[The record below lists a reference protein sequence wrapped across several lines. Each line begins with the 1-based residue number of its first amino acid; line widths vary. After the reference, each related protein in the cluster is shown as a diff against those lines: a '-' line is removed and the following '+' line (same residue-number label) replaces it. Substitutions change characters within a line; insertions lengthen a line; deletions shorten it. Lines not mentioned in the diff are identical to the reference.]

1 METIKLN
8 LIPGSVSPIV
18 HASQYD
24 KNRTFRAYL
33 YEGSV
38 EYILSTEIISI
49 RVHKPDNTIATASVP
64 VIAGHNYVDITLT
77 QQMCAVHGKCDCE
90 LNVIN
95 GAVDIGSANFVV
107 DVEIDPIAGALAS
120 KSAISDLNTMVDKE
134 VSELMTDYTNVLP
147 VETTPP
153 SETVVFNGA
162 ALPVKAISVD
172 LDAVQESGTPTPQS
186 PKAITP
192 ISSVTI
198 DHNSDST
205 VIDLL
210 NDYYGG
216 ALTIVDGKVTFTSNK
231 KKVNLP
237 DLTYTRSNSIFVT
250 SLSDGQIINDLNVI
264 DYMCTTYLVK
274 GSQNSSAYSSED
286 YVLWHGK
293 SANKNQVFI
302 RDSRYTDAASFKA
315 NVTGELVYVS
325 TETVSI
331 PLDDVIIN
339 AVDGENTISVTNGV
353 TSVTYYVSVNKGI
366 QDSSGNIL
374 YGKKWAV
381 CGDSFTNGVLNT
393 TIGTGKYYD
402 KKVTYPWLIGNRN
415 NMEIVKFFEGGRTL
429 AFPASPGSFTNSLTY
444 TSGAYYYQN
453 IPADVDYI
461 TIYLGINDEHHS
473 AADEIIPLGTIT
485 DSTTATYFGAW
496 NVVLSW
502 LIESRPNAH
511 IGIIVTNGIENN
523 DVYRQAQI
531 SIAQKYG
538 IPYIDLNGDNRTP
551 AMIRTSNP
559 NIASSV
565 KTLLFNKWRV
575 SSSNP
580 HPNDA
585 AHIYESTFIEDFLRS
600 I

>member
-1 METIKLN
+1 MESIKLN
-8 LIPGSVSPIV
+8 IIPGSVSPVV
-18 HASQYD
+18 HVSQYD
-24 KNRTFRAYL
+24 NGRMFRAYL
-33 YEGSV
+33 YNGPV
-38 EYILSTEIISI
+38 VYVLSTDIISI
-49 RVHKPDNTIATASVP
+49 RVLKPDKTIATASVP
-64 VIAGHNYVDITLT
+64 VVPGNNYVDITLN
-77 QQMCAVHGKCDCE
+77 QQMCAVYGKCLCE
-90 LNVIN
+90 LNIKN
-95 GAVDIGSANFVV
+95 GSVDIGTLNF
-107 DVEIDPIAGALAS
+107 DLEVESDPMSGALVS
-120 KSAISDLNTMVDKE
+120 KSVIDDLDTIIDKE

-153 SETVVFNGA
+153 SETAVFNGA

-192 ISSVTI
+192 INSVAI
-198 DHNSDST
+198 NHNGDST

-210 NDYYGG
+210 DNYYGG

-237 DLTYTRSNSIFVT
+237 DLTYTRSNNIFVT

-315 NVTGELVYVS
+315 NVTGELIYVS

-353 TSVTYYVSVNKGI
+353 TSITYYVSVNKGI

-381 CGDSFTNGVLNT
+381 CGDSFTNGVLST

-402 KKVTYPWLIGNRN
+402 KKVTYPWLIANRN

-473 AADEIIPLGTIT
+473 SADEIIPLGTIT

-502 LIESRPNAH
+502 LIENRPNAH

-523 DVYRQAQI
+523 DAYRQAQI

-538 IPYIDLNGDNRTP
+538 IPYIDMNGDNRTP

-565 KTLLFNKWRV
+565 KTVLLNKWGV
-575 SSSNP
+575 ASNNP

-585 AHIYESTFIEDFLRS
+585 AHIYESTFIEEFLRS

>member
-1 METIKLN
+1 MESIKLN
-8 LIPGSVSPIV
+8 LIPGSVSPVV

-24 KNRTFRAYL
+24 DGRMFRAYL
-33 YEGSV
+33 YNGPV
-38 EYILSTEIISI
+38 EYTLNTDIVSI
-49 RVHKPDNTIATASVP
+49 RVLKPDGKIATASVP
-64 VIAGHNYVDITLT
+64 VVSGNNYVDITLS
-77 QQMCAVHGKCDCE
+77 QQMCAVYGKCLCE
-90 LNVIN
+90 LNIKKDSI
-95 GAVDIGSANFVV
+95 DIGTSNF
-107 DVEIDPIAGALAS
+107 DLEVEIDAVSRALAS
-120 KSAISDLNTMVDKE
+120 KSVIDDLDTIIDAE
-134 VSELMTDYTNVLP
+134 VSELMTDYKNVLP

-153 SETVVFNGA
+153 SETVIFNGES
-162 ALPVKAISVD
+162 LPIKAISVD

-198 DHNSDST
+198 NHNSDST

-216 ALTIVDGKVTFTSNK
+216 TLTIIDGKVTFTSNR
-231 KKVNLP
+231 KKVNLS
-237 DLTYTRSNSIFVT
+237 DLTYTKSSNTFVA
-250 SLSDGQIINDLNVI
+250 SLSDGQIINDSNVI

-274 GSQNSSAYSSED
+274 GAQNSSAYSGED
-286 YVLWHGK
+286 YILWHGK
-293 SANKNQVFI
+293 STSKNLLFI
-302 RDSRYTDAASFKA
+302 RDSRYEDAATFKA

-325 TETVSI
+325 IEPISI

-339 AVDGENTISVTNGV
+339 AVHGENTISVTNGI

-444 TSGAYYYQN
+444 TSGSYYYQN
-453 IPADVDYI
+453 IPEDVDYI

-473 AADEIIPLGTIT
+473 SAEEIIPLGTIT

-502 LIESRPNAH
+502 LIENRPNAH

-523 DVYRQAQI
+523 DAYRQAQI

-559 NIASSV
+559 NVDSSV
-565 KTLLFNKWRV
+565 KTVLLNKWKA
-575 SSSNP
+575 SASNT

-585 AHIYESTFIEDFLRS
+585 AHIYESTFIEEFLRS

>member
-1 METIKLN
+1 MESIKLN
-8 LIPGSVSPIV
+8 LIPGSVLPIV

-24 KNRTFRAYL
+24 NGRMFRAYL
-33 YEGSV
+33 YNGPV
-38 EYILSTEIISI
+38 EYIVSTDIISI
-49 RVHKPDNTIATASVP
+49 RVSKPDGKIATASVP
-64 VIAGHNYVDITLT
+64 VVPGNNYVDITLN
-77 QQMCAVHGKCDCE
+77 QQMCAVYGKCLCE
-90 LNVIN
+90 LNIKKDSVN
-95 GAVDIGSANFVV
+95 IGTSNFNLE
-107 DVEIDPIAGALAS
+107 VEIDAISSALVS
-120 KSAISDLNTMVDKE
+120 KSVIDDLDTLVDKE

-162 ALPVKAISVD
+162 ALPIKVISVD

-192 ISSVTI
+192 INSVTI
-198 DHNSDST
+198 NHNSDST

-216 ALTIVDGKVTFTSNK
+216 ALTITDGKVAFTSNK
-231 KKVNLP
+231 KKVNLS
-237 DLTYTRSNSIFVT
+237 DLTYTRSNNIFVT

-302 RDSRYTDAASFKA
+302 RDSRYTDATTFKA

-331 PLDDVIIN
+331 PLDDVVIN
-339 AVDGENTISVTNGV
+339 AVNGENTISVTNGI
-353 TSVTYYVSVNKGI
+353 TSVTYYVPVNKGI

-381 CGDSFTNGVLNT
+381 CGDSFTNGVLST

-444 TSGAYYYQN
+444 ASGAYYYQN

-473 AADEIIPLGTIT
+473 SEDEIIPLGTIS

-502 LIESRPNAH
+502 LIENRPNAH

-523 DVYRQAQI
+523 DAYRQAQI

-565 KTLLFNKWRV
+565 KTALLNKWRI
-575 SSSNP
+575 SSNNP